1 MEPKHLYTIRWTQ
14 PYATYKMRPYMRQLR
29 EEYER
34 AIELKLER
42 KEFAEAQAVIKRIM
56 YATGT

>member
-1 MEPKHLYTIRWTQ
+1 M
-14 PYATYKMRPYMRQLR
+14 R
-29 EEYER
+29 EEYEQV
-34 AIELKLER
+34 IEARLDR

>member
-1 MEPKHLYTIRWTQ
+1 
-14 PYATYKMRPYMRQLR
+14 MRPYMRQLR